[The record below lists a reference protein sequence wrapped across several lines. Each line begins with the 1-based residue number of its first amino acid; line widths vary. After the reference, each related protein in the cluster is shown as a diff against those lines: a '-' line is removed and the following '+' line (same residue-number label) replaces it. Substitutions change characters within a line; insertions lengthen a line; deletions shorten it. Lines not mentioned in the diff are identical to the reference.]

1 MLQMKQM
8 SIMESIEQRFFV
20 RSSFDLAAR
29 IPHVRQE
36 SISEKYMPEMMN
48 RFFEIMTIQKGITK
62 LVGDFSTA
70 IIQIF
75 FGMLLLGFYH
85 PLFVL
90 LGIALMLLLFL
101 IFKFTG
107 SAGLQSSI
115 DESTHKFSVAH
126 WLEEVSR
133 TLNTFKL
140 SGNSSLP
147 LEETDKKT
155 FKYLTARQKHFK
167 VLMMQ
172 YKTLIAF
179 KLLVAGSLIIIGSI
193 LVIQGQINIG
203 QFVAAEII
211 ILLVIN
217 SVEKI
222 ILNMSTVYDVLTALE
237 KVGAISDI
245 PLERAG
251 GKSIP
256 MSNEHGLKIKVQNL
270 TIQHHDSK
278 KNIFEPLNFELL
290 PGQKLC
296 LTGPSGSG
304 KTTLMRLISGLYEK
318 YQGTIVINDLPLIDL
333 DLNQIRSAVG
343 ENYSGQEI
351 FKSSI
356 LNNIT
361 CGVAGVGVEQAIE
374 ASRRVGLDD
383 YIQSLE
389 RGYETIL
396 DPEGKR
402 LASSVARKI
411 ILARAIV
418 GKPRLLL
425 LEDFESG
432 LVNSDRIHFTNYL
445 FEDCKNVTSIIIS
458 NDPEVQRRCDLTI
471 YMEPSN

>member
-1 MLQMKQM
+1 
-8 SIMESIEQRFFV
+8 
-20 RSSFDLAAR
+20 
-29 IPHVRQE
+29 
-36 SISEKYMPEMMN
+36 
-48 RFFEIMTIQKGITK
+48 
-62 LVGDFSTA
+62 
-70 IIQIF
+70 
-75 FGMLLLGFYH
+75 
-85 PLFVL
+85 
-90 LGIALMLLLFL
+90 LMLLLFL